1 MGGMMTR
8 PHKPTR
14 MLGVL
19 FAFALLVSACGGDSE
34 DAGSAPETAQ
44 SDGDQGASGTTI
56 SVP

>member
-34 DAGSAPETAQ
+34 DAGSASETDQ
-44 SDGDQGASGTTI
+44 SDGDQGAPGMTI
-56 SVP
+56 L